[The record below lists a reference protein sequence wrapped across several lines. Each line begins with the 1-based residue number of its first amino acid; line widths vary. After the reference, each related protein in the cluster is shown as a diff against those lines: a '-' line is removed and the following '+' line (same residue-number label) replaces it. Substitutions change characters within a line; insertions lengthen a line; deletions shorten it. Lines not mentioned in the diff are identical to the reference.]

1 MIKFVVFKAS
11 DDDYREVVDVN
22 SLEEF
27 MNFVNKIEYPVIIGK
42 ELNFETDEVEDTLT
56 IYDDYLEQ
64 GLTKLNS
71 YDIIIM

>member
-11 DDDYREVVDVN
+11 DDDYREVVEVN

-27 MNFVNKIEYPVIIGK
+27 MDFVNKIEYPVIIGK

-56 IYDDYLEQ
+56 IYDDYLE
-64 GLTKLNS
+64 
-71 YDIIIM
+71 